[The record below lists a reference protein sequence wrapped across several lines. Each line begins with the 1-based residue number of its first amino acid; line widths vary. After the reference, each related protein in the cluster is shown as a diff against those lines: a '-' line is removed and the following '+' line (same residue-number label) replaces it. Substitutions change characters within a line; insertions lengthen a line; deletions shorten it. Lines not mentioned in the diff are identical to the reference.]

1 MALSP
6 FGASSRSGGGAG
18 GGDRALSLDA
28 MEAALDGIQTAT
40 EAATHY
46 AQAARRAD
54 ADPEQIMLALR
65 GLPLFPEVTGPGS
78 VLSTTPEAAFITA
91 GGPTCLLREV
101 MLPPYPHESAPLQ
114 LYAGMDRARRMQN
127 QSDFKGAIAQLE
139 LVLRVWRLKHL
150 WKLLRDEPAL
160 DLAQGLEEDVRRT
173 EERRLRA
180 LYREEER
187 KRQEEEEAEF
197 ARKMAESGTDGDS
210 GAADDAPKPN
220 AHSDSDSESDSDSD
234 SDSEDESRSGGGASK
249 TGGAGGDEQKHHHHH
264 HHHHKAAAAAALE
277 PEEVLEFPAVSPEE
291 ELEFLVYYYNTLG
304 GVYQSAAAS
313 GSQGGSKRVT
323 SAGGDGTGGI
333 RWGKMKVIPCPADD
347 PSIREMIVGTKSG
360 AALGD
365 RIGHHRLQSGSAH
378 AYSAQLNTPFI
389 EEEEGGS
396 NPDEDYIA
404 SSPSDLSN
412 NSCARALIALWQAKR
427 AHDLYVQLKEDE
439 KARALAV
446 QRAAEAAARGPNA
459 GGLGEDEDD
468 DRAHSS
474 MGDNSS
480 PLSLTGAPAA
490 STLGRAAFATVNT
503 PNMTLDAMQAEAK
516 ALCLFNFPHLSQHG
530 SSVAGKTAATAVA
543 KGGSAEGVVS
553 LQAQDRANNLLFW
566 STQPIL
572 VAAPKSKNAAASGG
586 AHLESTKSLASV
598 NAAGSP
604 TAAAGAAAAAGSPVS
619 AAAAPGS
626 AASIAAAFAAPPV
639 SHAPAIPKLI
649 SPYVYCSA
657 ADALTYSNLG
667 TCLFHLGNY
676 PLALRCFFVGLQIR
690 AAVLRPSDDE
700 YVDLAN
706 SLNNLGVV
714 LSALGYFA
722 EAWSYF
728 EAGLELAKARLDPIH
743 PRLNI
748 LANNLLKIEPRRRRI
763 ASAPG
768 VLQQLRD
775 IATRKENKEV
785 EALEKKLAKAA
796 KKGAKGAKGKDGKGA
811 SRPGTSASAR
821 PGSSA
826 SKQPGKK
833 DEPPPK
839 EFHEDNRFFAPA
851 VTGQP
856 PIGQCEQPQRRD
868 EWVRCSCLWSGA
880 HFVSRRVVCCS
891 FCVQSPRR
899 WKVLHPV
906 PPAQPP
912 PRSSRCLCVSGTCRW
927 ARCKRCCSN
936 SDPRKR
942 RRKHRPMG
950 RGRKS
955 KEPSCFVSRL
965 ASHSFAAPHARS
977 LIALCTSQSRH
988 ALATVLCAMFD
999 VDFDRNFNL
1008 RVSLH
1013 VGSRS
1018 RLESK
1023 A

>member
-1 MALSP
+1 MWSIVLPALSP
-6 FGASSRSGGGAG
+6 RGTDLQGTPQTRHEEGISCSRPEGDEGGRADEQSLSAVVLTVRAIRCALLSHQTTSLASPQRTSPVLAPLSPAMSVSFGAASPKFSTSGS
-18 GGDRALSLDA
+18 GDKAPLQLDA
-28 MEAALDGIQTAT
+28 MEAALDGIETAP
-40 EAATHY
+40 EAAAHF
-46 AQAARRAD
+46 AEAARRAD
-54 ADPEQIMLALR
+54 ADPQQIMLALR
-65 GLPLFPEVTGPGS
+65 GLPLFPEITGAGS
-78 VLSTTPEAAFITA
+78 AISTTPEAAFITA

-114 LYAGMDRARRMQN
+114 LYAGMDRARRLQN
-127 QSDFKGAIAQLE
+127 QSDFKAAIAQLE

-150 WKLLRDEPAL
+150 WKLLREEPSL

-197 ARKMAESGTDGDS
+197 ARKMAESGTDGGGES
-210 GAADDAPKPN
+210 GGAADDAPKSR

-234 SDSEDESRSGGGASK
+234 SEDEDGEPRNGASK
-249 TGGAGGDEQKHHHHH
+249 HGSTEEQKHHHHH
-264 HHHHKAAAAAALE
+264 HHHNKAAAAAALE

-304 GVYQSAAAS
+304 AVYQSAAAS
-313 GSQGGSKRVT
+313 GSQGGATKRVT

-333 RWGKMKVIPCPADD
+333 RWGRMKVIPCPADD

-365 RIGHHRLQSGSAH
+365 RMGHGGHHRGQSAAAAAGH

-389 EEEEGGS
+389 EEEVAQDGS

-404 SSPSDLSN
+404 SSPADLSN

-459 GGLGEDEDD
+459 GGLGEDDDD

-480 PLSLTGAPAA
+480 PLSPTGASAA
-490 STLGRAAFATVNT
+490 ATTLGRAAFATVNT

-516 ALCLFNFPHLSQHG
+516 ALGLFSFPHLSQNG
-530 SSVAGKTAATAVA
+530 SSVAGKTAASAVA

-572 VAAPKSKNAAASGG
+572 VAAPKSKHASHGSVG

-598 NAAGSP
+598 NAAAGSP
-604 TAAAGAAAAAGSPVS
+604 NAAGAAAASGAPASS
-619 AAAAPGS
+619 AAAPGS
-626 AASIAAAFAAPPV
+626 AASIAAAFAAPPI

-649 SPYVYCSA
+649 SPYIYCSA

-676 PLALRCFFVGLQIR
+676 PLALRCFFVSLQIR
-690 AAVLRPSDDE
+690 AAVLRPSEDE
-700 YVDLAN
+700 YVDVAN

-714 LSALGYFA
+714 LSALGFFG

-728 EAGLELAKARLDPIH
+728 EAAVELAKARLDPIH

-748 LANNLLKIEPRRRRI
+748 LSNNLIKIEARRSRI

-768 VLQQLRD
+768 VLQQLRA
-775 IATRKENKEV
+775 IATRKENKEI
-785 EALEKKLAKAA
+785 EARDKKLAKAA
-796 KKGAKGAKGKDGKGA
+796 KKGAKGKGKDGKGAGA

-839 EFHEDNRFFAPA
+839 EFHEDNRFFAEP
-851 VTGQP
+851 VVGQP
-856 PIGQCEQPQRRD
+856 PIG
-868 EWVRCSCLWSGA
+868 RCTAITTTHAIHNARARSLRLGA
-880 HFVSRRVVCCS
+880 HFSCSLFRCAQSLRRS
-891 FCVQSPRR
+891 
-899 WKVLHPV
+899 KVLSPV
-906 PPAQPP
+906 QRAQLPL
-912 PRSSRCLCVSGTCRW
+912 RS
-927 ARCKRCCSN
+927 
-936 SDPRKR
+936 
-942 RRKHRPMG
+942 
-950 RGRKS
+950 
-955 KEPSCFVSRL
+955 
-965 ASHSFAAPHARS
+965 
-977 LIALCTSQSRH
+977 
-988 ALATVLCAMFD
+988 
-999 VDFDRNFNL
+999 
-1008 RVSLH
+1008 
-1013 VGSRS
+1013 
-1018 RLESK
+1018 
-1023 A
+1023 